1 MANGQRLGFKV
12 DGLPPQAHHLG
23 TAQSVKGCKLDDK
36 FQLMA
41 LGSFKELFHFLDAV
55 IACHERL
62 RLGAVHLVHR
72 VAGYQVNAHG
82 VFQRFV
88 KIGVESQDRGVF
100 QRFRFVQIKALNLA
114 RLQPC
119 QRYAQRFKV
128 GNNMFLYIEAIGRVS
143 GFRYSGPHHFQPV
156 PHIVAECHIGAEF
169 GHLALGNRKTLSRFC
184 QHFFGA
190 FFVALDGQ
198 TCADP
203 RLTAFARRV
212 RVTQHDV
219 IKSVFLL

>member
-1 MANGQRLGFKV
+1 
-12 DGLPPQAHHLG
+12 
-23 TAQSVKGCKLDDK
+23 
-36 FQLMA
+36 
-41 LGSFKELFHFLDAV
+41 
-55 IACHERL
+55 
-62 RLGAVHLVHR
+62 
-72 VAGYQVNAHG
+72 
-82 VFQRFV
+82 
-88 KIGVESQDRGVF
+88 
-100 QRFRFVQIKALNLA
+100 
-114 RLQPC
+114 
-119 QRYAQRFKV
+119 
-128 GNNMFLYIEAIGRVS
+128 MFLYIEAIGRVS